1 MITRQYDCF
10 EFCIQDILHIKV
22 LLYFP
27 AEDGTI
33 AAGGIGTSKVHRI
46 GAARGGALADVAMS
60 AHGHKHKLTVEIILP
75 HEDLGLRFVCRQAD
89 IASDAKAGTEDIT
102 AVFALE
108 DDLPLTFIDN
118 TETGLGTTV

>member
-10 EFCIQDILHIKV
+10 EFCLQDILHIKV
-22 LLYFP
+22 LLFFP

-46 GAARGGALADVAMS
+46 GAARGGALADVAMG

-75 HEDLGLRFVCRQAD
+75 HEDFSLRLVIGQTH
-89 IASDAKAGTEDIT
+89 ITSDTIAGTEDV
-102 AVFALE
+102 APVFALE
-108 DDLPLTFIDN
+108 DDLTLTFVDN
-118 TETGLGTTV
+118 AEAGL